1 MRQKTINDYYE
12 QMFAEFPLIPKR
24 DIKRILQY
32 GYKSFYLHNSY
43 GGDVILSRN
52 TFWLYSGRL
61 MKDSL
66 KWFEYYVKKLVIKI
80 RVLYKRNKTNWDGYY
95 YFALN
100 RNQYK
105 EYKAQIKKRGRPKK
119 WFTFKNIKLFKIFEE
134 CRIAQGWGVAILRM
148 KYLVPLGTTAFHR
161 EIKTNRVEF
170 VMEKEPTKFVDTM
183 TSMHE
188 YDMIKNR
195 KYKLK

>member
-1 MRQKTINDYYE
+1 
-12 QMFAEFPLIPKR
+12 MFAEFPLIPKR

-43 GGDVILSRN
+43 GGDVTLERN

-100 RNQYK
+100 RN
-105 EYKAQIKKRGRPKK
+105 
-119 WFTFKNIKLFKIFEE
+119 
-134 CRIAQGWGVAILRM
+134 
-148 KYLVPLGTTAFHR
+148 
-161 EIKTNRVEF
+161 
-170 VMEKEPTKFVDTM
+170 
-183 TSMHE
+183 
-188 YDMIKNR
+188 
-195 KYKLK
+195 